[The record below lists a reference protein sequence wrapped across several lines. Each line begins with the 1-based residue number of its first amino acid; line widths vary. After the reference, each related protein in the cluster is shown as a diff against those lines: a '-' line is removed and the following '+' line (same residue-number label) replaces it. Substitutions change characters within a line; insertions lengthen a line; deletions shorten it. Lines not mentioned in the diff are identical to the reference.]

1 MCDYCHPANLALD
14 RQYLGTKFWQLPC
27 TDTPVVLLPC
37 DWLASLP
44 DRGSIRLHGLQV
56 KAQYQSTNKFADA
69 SGTISSFTIAPECGY
84 TAAVAGR

>member
-1 MCDYCHPANLALD
+1 MDTCDYVHPANLALN
-14 RQYLGTKFWQLPC
+14 QSGH
-27 TDTPVVLLPC
+27 PV
-37 DWLASLP
+37 
-44 DRGSIRLHGLQV
+44 QV

>member
-1 MCDYCHPANLALD
+1 MA
-14 RQYLGTKFWQLPC
+14 
-27 TDTPVVLLPC
+27 LLPYGL
-37 DWLASLP
+37 LASVP
-44 DRGSIRLHGLQV
+44 DRRRLRLHGLQV